1 MARGR
6 CYRDEGW
13 LDMTVDQQLEDCW
26 VCPVRRECLRYA
38 FETKSTCVVMG
49 GLKLPMN
56 PLKRLP
62 SWAQD

>member
-1 MARGR
+1 MP
-6 CYRDEGW
+6 
-13 LDMTVDQQLEDCW
+13 VDQQLEDCW

-62 SWAQD
+62 AWAQD